1 MVEFNLLNKLI
12 KGFRMKKLALI
23 GMLSTIVASSLM
35 AETVTKAADGLGDF
49 LIAPYY
55 QAKSNVCS
63 EIRVTNTNEK
73 ASILAK
79 VAFREQ
85 ISSQEVDLPIFLSP
99 GDVWSGTVCQNNGE
113 VILKSNDDS
122 NHPAARA
129 ILKVGKNLERQ
140 SIKAGHKNV
149 DFTSGYVEVYPI
161 AEFKENTK
169 TKIEKSKLVKRWDNL
184 INGNTN
190 LPNLRTNGVDGNS
203 LTGEV
208 LFKNGYNAPVTA
220 TEKMVAFK
228 GTHEKQLSGSIIN
241 YGNDTAPDIL
251 LGIDK
256 KQELLKIMQ
265 HSTAAF
271 TYDNRGEDQYI
282 VFTYPFTYKEDQVRR
297 YKVVVRDME
306 ENKDVKQEI
315 VIFSPAPVKK
325 SKTMLNEVAVLSV
338 SDIIAQTSNP
348 KAFKK
353 GQIQIQDITNMTD
366 EQLGSNKNASFIA
379 TYIRIGTDLKGQQ
392 VVVDTE
398 NVITKK

>member
-1 MVEFNLLNKLI
+1 
-12 KGFRMKKLALI
+12 MKKLAVV
-23 GMLSTIVASSLM
+23 GMLSAVVASSVM
-35 AETVTKAADGLGDF
+35 AETVTKSNDGLGDF

-55 QAKSNVCS
+55 QAKNNVCS

-99 GDVWSGTVCQNNGE
+99 GDVWSGTVCQINGQ
-113 VILKSNDDS
+113 VILKSTDDS
-122 NHPAARA
+122 NHPAAKA
-129 ILKVGKNLERQ
+129 ILRAGKNLEQQ

-149 DFTSGYVEVYPI
+149 DFSAGYVEVYPI
-161 AEFKENTK
+161 AEFKETTK
-169 TKIEKSKLVKRWDNL
+169 AKINKEVLVKRWDAL
-184 INGNTN
+184 INGNTD
-190 LPNLRTNGVDGNS
+190 LAKLRKNGVDGNS

-208 LFKNGYNAPVTA
+208 LFKDGYNAPVTA

-228 GTHEKQLSGSIIN
+228 GTHDKQLTGDVIN

-251 LGIDK
+251 LGVSK
-256 KQELLKIMQ
+256 KQQLLKIMQ
-265 HSTAAF
+265 NSTAAF
-271 TYDNRGEDQYI
+271 TYDNSGDDQYI
-282 VFTYPFTYKEDQVRR
+282 VFTYPFTYKEGQVRK

-306 ENKDVKQEI
+306 ENKDVKQDV
-315 VIFSPAPVKK
+315 VIFSPAPIRK

-338 SDIIAQTSNP
+338 ADIIAKTSHP
-348 KAFKK
+348 EMFKK
-353 GQIQIQDITNMTD
+353 GQIQIQDITNLTN

-379 TYIRIGTDLKGQQ
+379 TYVRTGTDAKGQQ
-392 VVVDTE
+392 VIVDTE